1 MDQQISPFTRS
12 RIQPQPSSA
21 PILIPSSAAAI
32 KKRNSVKKSLLNAS
46 PSTKR
51 SYTHNYHDH
60 SNDPIY
66 IPPGGGIV
74 ATAAVNN
81 NNNNGKGGVPV
92 QFPERLYRMLME
104 VGENEQ
110 EEIVSWQPH
119 GRCFIVHQP
128 QKFLQE
134 IIPK

>member
-1 MDQQISPFTRS
+1 MDFFKSIQDLFT
-12 RIQPQPSSA
+12 PPSAKPDQNSSGVA
-21 PILIPSSAAAI
+21 P
-32 KKRNSVKKSLLNAS
+32 SL
-46 PSTKR
+46 
-51 SYTHNYHDH
+51 
-60 SNDPIY
+60 
-66 IPPGGGIV
+66 PPKNH
-74 ATAAVNN
+74 VNN